1 VAPPIPE
8 RNFDDEDDGELE
20 NVEADGQGQEEGEPP
35 AEAPGEEAS
44 PEAVQVM
51 WFGESTPFDL
61 TLFSVLFCYSG
72 LHYLQNVTETR
83 WLCFPALWENGRLC
97 KSPPL
102 YIRFYVVMVSPQA
115 LACSADQVL
124 KSDACL
130 YFDNSAV
137 QPSVRS
143 RGLTLSK
150 HALWQSLK

>member
-83 WLCFPALWENGRLC
+83 WLFSCLVGERSFMQVAPAVHPILCCDGFPAGTCMLGRPGFEKWC
-97 KSPPL
+97 
-102 YIRFYVVMVSPQA
+102 VS
-115 LACSADQVL
+115 V
-124 KSDACL
+124 
-130 YFDNSAV
+130 F
-137 QPSVRS
+137 
-143 RGLTLSK
+143 
-150 HALWQSLK
+150 W